1 MIRQLEL
8 THFRRYDRL
17 FLEPHPN
24 LNLVIGANAHGKTTL
39 LEAVYALAMTR
50 SHKPAPDESLIKDGT
65 EYAKIVALTTFDDR
79 PARMSLV
86 IAKTGKRAEYNRVEV
101 ARLSDYVG
109 RLNVVMFAPEDLD
122 LVKGGPSERRRFL
135 DMEIGQLTPSYLSA
149 LSQYRKTLKTRNEVL
164 KGRQSDKK
172 YDDDLLGVLTERL
185 ARQAARIVDERA
197 AFVVELDRMIREV
210 QPLISPTD
218 PPIHLTYAPSISQ
231 NFQAELTRRQRHDIR
246 QGTTT
251 AGPHRDDIHFQFAET
266 PLKPFASQGQIRTVV
281 LALKL
286 AVAELIH
293 RQLKRYPVVLLD
305 DVFSEL
311 DDTRQK
317 NLLKHL
323 NPRTQVFITAT
334 SLGALQAITLP
345 QHAIVRIHEGTLKG
359 VEHHG

>member
-1 MIRQLEL
+1 MIHQLEL
-8 THFRRYDRL
+8 IQFRRYDRL
-17 FLEPHPN
+17 FLEPHPR
-24 LNLVIGANAHGKTTL
+24 LNLIIGPNAHGKTTL
-39 LEAVYALAMTR
+39 LEAIYTLAMTR
-50 SHKPAPDESLIKDGT
+50 SHKPAPDESLIQKGS
-65 EYAKIVALTTFDDR
+65 EYAKIAALTTFDDR
-79 PARMSLV
+79 QARMSLV
-86 IAKTGKRAEYNRVEV
+86 IAKTGKRAEYNRVEM

-122 LVKGGPSERRRFL
+122 LIKGGPAERRRFL
-135 DMEIGQLTPSYLSA
+135 DMEIGQLTPSYLGA

-164 KGRQSDKK
+164 KGRQSGQK
-172 YDDDLLGVLTERL
+172 YDDALLEVLTERL
-185 ARQAARIVDERA
+185 ARQAARIVDERT
-197 AFVVELDRMIREV
+197 AFVTELDRMIRVV

-218 PPIHLTYAPSISQ
+218 PPIHLTYVPSISQ
-231 NFQAELTRRQRHDIR
+231 DFQAELTRRQRQDVL

-251 AGPHRDDIHFQFAET
+251 VGPHRDDLYFRFDDA

-334 SLGALQAITLP
+334 SLGSLQAITLP
-345 QHAIVRIHEGTLKG
+345 KHAIVHIHEGTLEG

>member
-1 MIRQLEL
+1 MIHQLEL
-8 THFRRYDRL
+8 TRFRRYDRL
-17 FLEPHPN
+17 FLEPHPR
-24 LNLVIGANAHGKTTL
+24 LNLVVGLNAHGKTTL

-50 SHKPAPDESLIKDGT
+50 SHKPAPDEALIQKGS
-65 EYAKIVALTTFDDR
+65 EYAKIEALTTFDDR
-79 PARMSLV
+79 QVRMSLV
-86 IAKTGKRAEYNRVEV
+86 IAKTGKRAKYNRVEM

-122 LVKGGPSERRRFL
+122 LIKGGPAERRRFL
-135 DMEIGQLTPSYLSA
+135 DMEIGQLSPPYLSA

-164 KGRQSDKK
+164 KGRQSGKK
-172 YDDDLLGVLTERL
+172 YDEALLEVLTERL

-197 AFVVELDRMIREV
+197 AFVLELDRMLKVV
-210 QPLISPTD
+210 QPLISETD
-218 PPIHLTYAPSISQ
+218 PAIRLTYVPSISQ
-231 NFQAELTRRQRHDIR
+231 DFQSELMRRRSHDVR

-251 AGPHRDDIHFQFAET
+251 SGPHRDDVHFHFGDV

-293 RQLKRYPVVLLD
+293 RQLKRYPVILLD

-311 DDTRQK
+311 DDARQR

-323 NPRTQVFITAT
+323 NPRTQVFITTTA
-334 SLGALQAITLP
+334 LGSLQALTLP
-345 QHAIVRIHEGTLKG
+345 AHAIIHIHEGTLKG